1 MLCHGIIFLTKRHYV
16 NKNPASELFKLHRT
30 TDVLK
35 SCIKKC
41 RMLLQRQTSRKNMC
55 FGVKCMNEGKKL
67 ENVIIAV
74 LVGISVCLFL
84 MSLTVFKSEG
94 FRTDLDYLLF
104 LQSIRDR
111 AGSVINNIFVGI
123 TDLGSVYPTLVILS
137 IVYFGI
143 DPELGKNMIRVV
155 GTSFMI
161 NGMMKLSVCAFRPWV
176 RDTSI
181 VPLQKATGYSFP
193 SGHTSNAVG
202 VYGTVGIEYKDKK
215 KWLAIAML
223 ILIILIGFSRN
234 YVGAHTPQDVLVG
247 FCSSA
252 VGLLLIKKFEK
263 YEKTGEKRRK
273 VWMFL
278 GMTVVVSIITI
289 IYYELKAYPLPPV
302 VNGETLAY
310 TAELVIDSY
319 EAIGIWVGVAAVAVL
334 HEYKPGCRTGGVPV
348 VVRILRIITG
358 LIILLAL
365 RKFLA
370 IPLGLLL
377 PKRYMKV
384 AVNFLLIFV
393 GFGVYSSILEQLA
406 GRRG

>member
-1 MLCHGIIFLTKRHYV
+1 MNDRKR
-16 NKNPASELFKLHRT
+16 
-30 TDVLK
+30 
-35 SCIKKC
+35 
-41 RMLLQRQTSRKNMC
+41 Q
-55 FGVKCMNEGKKL
+55 

-74 LVGISVCLFL
+74 FVGITVCLFW
-84 MSLTVFKSEG
+84 MSLTVFKSEV
-94 FRTDLDYLLF
+94 FRADLDYLLF

-111 AGSVINNIFVGI
+111 VGNVINRIFVGI
-123 TDLGSVYPTLVILS
+123 TDLGSVYPTLVILA

-143 DPELGKNMIRVV
+143 DPDLGQKMIRVV
-155 GTSFMI
+155 GTAFMI
-161 NGMMKLSVCAFRPWV
+161 NGIMKLSVCAFRPWV

-202 VYGTVGIEYKDKK
+202 VYGTIGIEYKNRKR
-215 KWLAIAML
+215 WLAVAML

-234 YVGAHTPQDVLVG
+234 YVGAHTPQDVIAG

-252 VGLLLIKKFEK
+252 VVLLFMKKFEK
-263 YEKTGEKRRK
+263 FESTGEKRRK

-278 GMTVVVSIITI
+278 GMTVAVSIITI
-289 IYYELKAYPLPPV
+289 IYYELKAYPIPPV
-302 VNGETLAY
+302 VNGEMLAD
-310 TAELVIDSY
+310 TMELVIDSY

-334 HEYKPGCRTGGVPV
+334 HEYKPGCRTEGVSV
-348 VVRILRIITG
+348 GVRILRIVAG
-358 LIILLAL
+358 LLLLLAL

-370 IPLGLLL
+370 IPFGLIL

-393 GFGVYSSILEQLA
+393 GFGVYSSAVEMWA
-406 GRRG
+406 EKGGK